1 MWASLTP
8 DGPLM
13 ESLTLSTHIHRD
25 QILTMVLIFY
35 IYMGSIDMPRCLG
48 FLVVHNGIITNY
60 KDIKQFLVS
69 TWFTM
74 YYCVLIL
81 RLLHTIIVRRKE
93 VSVLSQ
99 TQTQRSS
106 QSL

>member
-25 QILTMVLIFY
+25 RILTMVLIIMHGFY
-35 IYMGSIDMPRCLG
+35 RHVPPCLG

-69 TWFTM
+69 TRFTM